1 MEENKFYAIG
11 LDCIA
16 LNVFWISFWSF
27 LEEFNAC
34 DDPLF
39 WMSALIVWAADL
51 MQTLYLTLI
60 TCKDIWIH

>member
-27 LEEFNAC
+27 LEEFNVS

-39 WMSALIVWAADL
+39 WMSALIVWAAEL
-51 MQTLYLTLI
+51 MQTLYLTL
-60 TCKDIWIH
+60 